1 MKPSSAFFM
10 LAMLRIACEFN
21 HELLSLNIKRTQISQ
36 IEQKYSQSRTG
47 VSVPRPPAP
56 NEFITLR
63 LMLTLVVGG
72 RGTEATVLLL

>member
-10 LAMLRIACEFN
+10 LAMLRITCEFN
-21 HELLSLNIKRTQISQ
+21 HELLSSNIKRTQ
-36 IEQKYSQSRTG
+36 IEQKYSQSRTV